1 MDMRSLFL
9 RAVETWPDREAI
21 AAGDVRLSFA
31 ESWERGLRLANVLRE
46 HGVRPGD
53 RVAVLEDNTLEAADI
68 YVGCTAANFVRV
80 PLYVRNSG
88 EAHRHMIRN
97 TGCTAVVVS
106 ANRAGELDGIEA
118 DCPDLRYVLVRDASY
133 EGLLAGAKA
142 TDFGTRP
149 APDQPYVIRHTAGT
163 TGRSKGVAYTHW
175 KWLAYCRDW
184 FYPFPGLEVGDANLC
199 ASPISHGSGYFFTP
213 VWIGGGRNVL
223 LEKAEPK
230 ACLDVMERE
239 RVAYMWCVPTLLASL
254 ARHESAPGR
263 DWSALKAMLVAGAPI
278 AETTARAGHAVFG
291 DTLYSGYGQTECFP
305 ITQISPKEWFS
316 DVAGSNPLRSAGRAY
331 GYALVKIVDPE
342 TRQEVSPGEE
352 GEIAARADGQ
362 MIEYW
367 NDPEA
372 TAEKIQDGWIMTGD
386 VGRIDRN
393 GYVYLLDRASDL
405 IISGGFNIY
414 PAELENVIAAH
425 PAVAEVAVFAV
436 PDEEWGESP
445 AAVVVVDD
453 PAAVTEEEIV
463 DLCRKGLGSY
473 KKPRTV
479 VITTEPLPK
488 NAVGKIL
495 RRVLREPYWADR
507 ESRISGS

>member
-21 AAGDVRLSFA
+21 AAGDVHLTFSQA
-31 ESWERGLRLANVLRE
+31 WERGLRLADVLRE
-46 HGVRPGD
+46 HGVRAGD
-53 RVAVLEDNTLEAADI
+53 RVAVLEDNTLEAADV

-80 PLYVRNSG
+80 PLYARNSS
-88 EAHRHMIRN
+88 ESHRHMIRN

-106 ANRAGELDGIEA
+106 ANHAGELDGIEA

-133 EGLLAGAKA
+133 EGLLAAAKA
-142 TDFGTRP
+142 TDLGTRP
-149 APDQPYVIRHTAGT
+149 SPDEPYVIRHTAGT

-223 LEKAEPK
+223 LEKVDPK
-230 ACLDVMERE
+230 ACLDLMERE
-239 RVAYMWCVPTLLASL
+239 RVAYMWCVPTLLGAL

-278 AETTARAGHAVFG
+278 TETTARAGHAIFG

-305 ITQISPKEWFS
+305 ITQISPREWFS
-316 DVAGSNPLRSAGRAY
+316 EVPGSNPLRSAGRAY

-342 TRQEVSPGEE
+342 TRQEVAPGAE
-352 GEIAARADGQ
+352 GEIVARADGQ

-372 TAEKIQDGWIMTGD
+372 TAAKIQDGWIMTGD

-436 PDEEWGESP
+436 PDERWGESP
-445 AAVVVVDD
+445 AAVVVVED
-453 PAAVTEEEIV
+453 PAAVSQEEIV
-463 DLCRKGLGSY
+463 TLCAERLGSY
-473 KKPRTV
+473 KKPKTV

-488 NAVGKIL
+488 SAVGKIL

-507 ESRISGS
+507 ETRVAGS

>member
-9 RAVETWPDREAI
+9 RAVETWPDHEAI
-21 AAGDVRLSFA
+21 VAGDVRLSFSQA
-31 ESWERGLRLANVLRE
+31 WDRGLRLANVLRE
-46 HGVRPGD
+46 HGVQAGD
-53 RVAVLEDNTLEAADI
+53 RVAVLEDNTLEASDI

-80 PLYVRNSG
+80 PLYARNSR
-88 EAHRHMIRN
+88 EAHGHMIRN

-106 ANRAGELDGIEA
+106 ASRASELDGIEA
-118 DCPDLRYVLVRDASY
+118 DCPDLRYVLVRDAPY
-133 EGLLAGAKA
+133 EGLLASADA

-149 APDQPYVIRHTAGT
+149 SPDVPYVIRHTAGT

-213 VWIGGGRNVL
+213 IWIGGGRNVL
-223 LEKAEPK
+223 LEKVEPK
-230 ACLDVMERE
+230 ACLDLMERE
-239 RVAYMWCVPTLLASL
+239 RVAYMWCVPTLLGSL
-254 ARHESAPGR
+254 ARHESAHGR

-278 AETTARAGHAVFG
+278 NETTARAGHSVFG

-316 DVAGSNPLRSAGRAY
+316 DVPGSNPLRSAGRAY
-331 GYALVKIVDPE
+331 GFSLVKIVDPD
-342 TRQEVSPGEE
+342 TREEVAPGEE

-372 TAEKIQDGWIMTGD
+372 TAEKILDGWVMTGD
-386 VGRIDRN
+386 VGRIDDN
-393 GYVYLLDRASDL
+393 GYIYLLDRASDL

-425 PAVAEVAVFAV
+425 PAVAEVAVFSV
-436 PDEEWGESP
+436 PDEKWGESP
-445 AAVVVVDD
+445 AAVVVVEDLT
-453 PAAVTEEEIV
+453 AVSAEEITE
-463 DLCRKGLGSY
+463 LCRERLGSY
-473 KKPRTV
+473 KKPTTV
-479 VITTEPLPK
+479 VITTDPLPK
-488 NAVGKIL
+488 SAVGKIL
-495 RRVLREPYWADR
+495 RRILREPYWADR